1 MTASFRFTLDVLAAA
16 ADRLRA
22 TSPSSP
28 VAVPREGVPRAELR
42 GLADALFTLPEDDGW
57 PEGAHLLS
65 RGEVDALRAAL
76 AIGRPLLVRGE
87 PGAGKTQ
94 LARAAA
100 VALGRALVTQ
110 VVDEA
115 TEVRDLCYRVD
126 LVRRLADAQL
136 QGRGGEGPPGAHDP
150 RDIARYVER
159 GALWWGL
166 RWAAEATGAA
176 KAGAPAVAAPASG
189 LCARHYATSA
199 QNGVVVLLDEVDKA
213 ERGVLNG
220 LLEVLGEGR
229 FTGPDG
235 VTVRADVDRRPLVLL
250 TTNEERPLPDPL
262 LRRCLVLRV
271 ELPSAKA
278 FVIDD
283 ADAIATDPLVG
294 YLWQRSA
301 WLPGAEAAP
310 AVVVGAAVLIARAR
324 AAAAPGAYRP
334 GLAEHVDLVR
344 AALELGGGD
353 AVAALEALGAV
364 APFALD
370 KGDAADAEAG
380 SSGGGA

>member
-1 MTASFRFTLDVLAAA
+1 MEHTILPPMGVLTDA

-22 TSPSSP
+22 ALPASL
-28 VAVPREGVPRAELR
+28 VAVPPE
-42 GLADALFTLPEDDGW
+42 GLAPAALRAVAGTLLSLREDDALPA
-57 PEGAHLLS
+57 GAHLLS
-65 RGEVDALRAAL
+65 RDEVDALRAAL
-76 AIGRPLLVRGE
+76 AMGRPLLVRGE

-136 QGRGGEGPPGAHDP
+136 QGRGGEGPPGADNP

-166 RWAAEATGAA
+166 RWAAESAA
-176 KAGAPAVAAPASG
+176 QAHAGAPAVTAPASG

-235 VTVRADVDRRPLVLL
+235 VTVRAEGDRRPLVLL

-271 ELPSAKA
+271 ELPPAKA
-278 FVIDD
+278 FAIDD
-283 ADAIATDPLVG
+283 AEAIAADPLVG

-324 AAAAPGAYRP
+324 AVAAPGAYRP

-370 KGDAADAEAG
+370 KGDAADPEAG